1 MNKQDI
7 EVGTPKSICA
17 SDSQSTS
24 ERNMSSTLLLN
35 LQLNVQTCLIKKL
48 RTTIECQKEV
58 VTTLTEEL
66 ELLQEQLEIQ
76 EFQNRNLQKDVGF
89 LRTLVHDRHPR
100 PQRGTL
106 LPHETSTSSSISSIS
121 TLDETSDDRN
131 DDLSVV
137 KALVQ
142 RLSILHFDKS
152 ATHHAHRCNGSPN
165 NAYHIG
171 NNSPVNNKGMFDNGI
186 SAFPLDK
193 ASQRSLHFGMKPPSA
208 SRKKKGP
215 TELSQ
220 MLTEVILGQAVNFAN
235 DFDQHENCFLLPCD
249 STKLSK
255 KRITARKKARALYN
269 SLATNDNTVIPLTS
283 LAAEVCSIMSSSIQ
297 K

>member
-17 SDSQSTS
+17 SDNHSTS
-24 ERNMSSTLLLN
+24 ERNISSTLLLN
-35 LQLNVQTCLIKKL
+35 LQLNVQTRLIKTL

-76 EFQNRNLQKDVGF
+76 EFQNRKLQKDVGF
-89 LRTLVHDRHPR
+89 LRTLVNDRHPR
-100 PQRGTL
+100 PHRGTL

-121 TLDETSDDRN
+121 TLDVTSDDRN

-137 KALVQ
+137 KALMR
-142 RLSILHFDKS
+142 RLSILHFDKP
-152 ATHHAHRCNGSPN
+152 ATHYAHRCNGSPN
-165 NAYHIG
+165 NTYHIG
-171 NNSPVNNKGMFDNGI
+171 NNSPVNNKDMFDDGI
-186 SAFPLDK
+186 SAFPFDK
-193 ASQRSLHFGMKPPSA
+193 GSQRSLHFGKKPPSA

-220 MLTEVILGQAVNFAN
+220 MLTEVVLGQAVNFAN
-235 DFDQHENCFLLPCD
+235 DFDHHENCFLFPCD
-249 STKLSK
+249 SIKLSK
-255 KRITARKKARALYN
+255 NRITARKKARAVDN
-269 SLATNDNTVIPLTS
+269 TLATNDNTVIPLTS